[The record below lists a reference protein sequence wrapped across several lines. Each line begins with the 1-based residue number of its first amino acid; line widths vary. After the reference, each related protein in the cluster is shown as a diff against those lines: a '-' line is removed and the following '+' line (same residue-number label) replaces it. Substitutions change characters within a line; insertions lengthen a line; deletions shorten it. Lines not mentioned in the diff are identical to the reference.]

1 MISIFQEFDFVY
13 PEGDLFFDRS
23 GALTRKLR
31 TLFPGLVSKETDLNQ
46 MEFSVS
52 PQNIKLL
59 FGIAVSQIQTFA
71 VNDKDF
77 TKKASQFLECVCE
90 TFEIAS
96 LNRFS
101 FKHVLGRTCSTQEQ
115 AQDLMWPLIGEEQ
128 KVKLEALSP
137 LPSWSAVQGEFI
149 HGPFAYESRIA
160 IMNLRP
166 DLELNVGGHLLEK
179 MRSIIFPRVQFT
191 GASLEEAVEY
201 LTVMSRDLDTLGKE
215 TGQWGVNLE
224 LDLNLAPISAVLS
237 LDLRD
242 VPMLEA
248 LRYVVEL
255 AGLKFKLAPDR
266 VIIVDRLDTGDL
278 PHITVHLKATGQEPI
293 SLADFDAAA
302 FILNFRETHSQE
314 ILSKLAPHLAKS

>member
-1 MISIFQEFDFVY
+1 MVSIFQDFEFVY

-23 GALTRKLR
+23 GALTRRLR

-46 MEFSVS
+46 REFSVS
-52 PQNIKLL
+52 PQNLNLL
-59 FGIAVSQIQTFA
+59 FGIALSQIQTFA
-71 VNDKDF
+71 IDDRDF
-77 TKKASQFLECVCE
+77 SKKASQFLECVCE

-101 FKHVLGRTCSTQEQ
+101 YKHILGRTCSTLAQ
-115 AQDLMWPLIGEEQ
+115 AQELMWPLIGDEQ
-128 KVKLEALSP
+128 KAKLAALSP
-137 LPSWSAVQGEFI
+137 LPSWTAVQGEFT

-166 DLELNVGGHLLEK
+166 DSELNVGSHLLEK
-179 MRSIIFPRVQFT
+179 MRSIVFPTVQFA
-191 GASLEEAVEY
+191 GASVEEAVEY
-201 LTVMSRDLDTLGKE
+201 LTIKSRDLDTTGKE
-215 TGQWGVNLE
+215 TGQLGVAIE
-224 LDLNLAPISAVLS
+224 LDSTLTPASAALS

-242 VPMLEA
+242 IPMLEA

-266 VIIVDRLDTGDL
+266 VLIVDRLDTGDL
-278 PHITVHLKATGQEPI
+278 PHITVHLKATGLEPI

-314 ILSKLAPHLAKS
+314 ILSKLAPHFAKS

>member
-1 MISIFQEFDFVY
+1 MISIFQDFNFVY

-23 GALTRKLR
+23 GVLTRRLR
-31 TLFPGLVSKETDLNQ
+31 TLFPGLVSKEPDINQ
-46 MEFSVS
+46 REFSVS
-52 PQNIKLL
+52 PQNLNLL
-59 FGIAVSQIQTFA
+59 FGVALSQIQTFA
-71 VNDKDF
+71 IDDKDF
-77 TKKASQFLECVCE
+77 SKKASQFLECVCE

-96 LNRFS
+96 LNRFG
-101 FKHVLGRTCSTQEQ
+101 FKHVLGRTCSTLAQ
-115 AQDLMWPLIGEEQ
+115 AQELMWPLIGKEER
-128 KVKLEALSP
+128 VKLESLSP
-137 LPSWSAVQGEFI
+137 STSWTAVQAEFT

-166 DLELNVGGHLLEK
+166 DLGLNIGGRLLDK
-179 MRSIIFPRVQFT
+179 MRNMIIPRVQFT
-191 GASLEEAVEY
+191 GASLEEAIEY
-201 LTVMSRDLDTLGKE
+201 LTVTSRDLDATGKE
-215 TGQWGVNLE
+215 TEQWGVILE
-224 LDLNLAPISAVLS
+224 LDLTLAPSSTALS

-266 VIIVDRLDTGDL
+266 VIIVDRMDTGDL

-302 FILNFRETHSQE
+302 FIVNFRETHSQE
-314 ILSKLAPHLAKS
+314 IMSKLAPHLAKS